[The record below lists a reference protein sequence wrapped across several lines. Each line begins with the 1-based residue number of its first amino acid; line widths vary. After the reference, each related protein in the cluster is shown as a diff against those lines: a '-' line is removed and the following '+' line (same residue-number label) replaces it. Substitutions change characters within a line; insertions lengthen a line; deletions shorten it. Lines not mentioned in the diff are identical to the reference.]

1 MQIISNYQKQAVAS
15 PAPFDVYAEG
25 ENVWEVLFVRDDH
38 FIARNVAT
46 KDKRR
51 VTLPAV
57 IQFWRGS
64 LQAVDAPADQVP
76 VVAAD
81 RPAPAKREG
90 ESKLDICRRV
100 RAENPDATREQLTQL
115 FIDVAGCTEKGAVT
129 YWHKLKSE

>member
-1 MQIISNYQKQAVAS
+1 MQILSNYQKQEVAS

-25 ENVWEVLFVRDDH
+25 ENVWEVLLVRDNH

-46 KDKRR
+46 KEKRR
-51 VTLPAV
+51 VELPVV

-64 LQAVDAPADQVP
+64 LQAVDAPADHVP
-76 VVAAD
+76 VAAA

-100 RAENPDATREQLTQL
+100 RAENPGATREQLTRL